1 MLDGLCGSLFRGAF
15 GDHVRAA
22 VAPTE
27 TDPAALPAMRR
38 EIDDI
43 LRVTTAHTDA
53 PSVAGLTDVHARLLP
68 ARVADEL
75 SHEPRLR
82 RRPGGLLSPSGDSP
96 PQGVLDAYVSTP
108 SVSVPV

>member
-1 MLDGLCGSLFRGAF
+1 MVSAGRSFGGSF

-27 TDPAALPAMRR
+27 TDPAALPVMRR

-53 PSVAGLTDVHARLLP
+53 PSVAGLTDVHARLLL

-75 SHEPRLR
+75 SH
-82 RRPGGLLSPSGDSP
+82 
-96 PQGVLDAYVSTP
+96 
-108 SVSVPV
+108 